1 MKDQGSRLQASPDRR
16 QRLEDQ
22 YKKIGIPALAAAV
35 ETTRPQV
42 KDVRRKSEDGP
53 EWMLLEPQ
61 S

>member
-1 MKDQGSRLQASPDRR
+1 MSEERSRLQPSPDRR

-35 ETTRPQV
+35 GTSRPKA
-42 KDVRRKSEDGP
+42 KDVRRTSEDGP
-53 EWMLLEPQ
+53 EWMVLEPQ